1 MTEQEVDR
9 IMEERIRQINRCT
22 DELAAI
28 RSLVSEIHPMD
39 MLLAQMDWLEAL
51 HDFVHEG

>member
-1 MTEQEVDR
+1 MTEQEDR

-22 DELAAI
+22 DELAVI

>member
-1 MTEQEVDR
+1 MTEQEDR

-28 RSLVSEIHPMD
+28 RSLIGKIHPMD
-39 MLLAQMDWLEAL
+39 VLLAQMDWLEAL

>member
-1 MTEQEVDR
+1 ML
-9 IMEERIRQINRCT
+9 ERIRQINRCI

-28 RSLVSEIHPMD
+28 RSLVGKIHPMD

-51 HDFVHEG
+51 HGYVHEE

>member
-1 MTEQEVDR
+1 MTEQEDR
-9 IMEERIRQINRCT
+9 IMEERIRQINRCI

-28 RSLVSEIHPMD
+28 RSLIGKIHPMD
-39 MLLAQMDWLEAL
+39 VLLAQMDWLEAL